1 VEVSMKKCSF
11 GVSLALAF
19 FLITSSSYAQ
29 LQEEGW
35 RMTFRPTIGF
45 EYFQRSMN
53 LFTYD
58 TEEKKWIEDDTG
70 TELKAYF
77 ITFSLGLE
85 LQEGFSLTP
94 ILGYCVSDHGAITY
108 RRLPFSVELDVG
120 GLSGILFGLETEK
133 RLLTYGNIDIIV
145 FGQFFYYSGN
155 KKEWDIPGLDV
166 GGTIEGK
173 PYWLRGAIGPAF
185 AYRGYESFSPYLRV
199 SYNRLWG
206 KFKLEQKI
214 EDLEKD
220 EEKKLIGKSQ
230 INISLGAVY
239 ELTDAFQVQGEVG
252 LMPHRDGV
260 DFGLMLKA
268 VYFF

>member
-19 FLITSSSYAQ
+19 LLITSSSYAQ

-145 FGQFFYYSGN
+145 FGQFLYYSGN

>member
-1 VEVSMKKCSF
+1 MKKCSF
-11 GVSLALAF
+11 GVSIVLAF

-35 RMTFRPTIGF
+35 RMSFRPSIGF
-45 EYFQRSMN
+45 EYFQRDMN

-58 TEEKKWIEDDTG
+58 TEEKKWIEDDAG
-70 TELKAYF
+70 TKLKAYF
-77 ITFSLGLE
+77 VTFSLGLE

-94 ILGYCVSDHGAITY
+94 ILGYCVSDQGIITY

-120 GLSGILFGLETEK
+120 GLSGILLGLETEK

-145 FGQFFYYSGN
+145 FGQFLYYTGN

-166 GGTIEGK
+166 EGTVEGK
-173 PYWLRGAIGPAF
+173 PYWLRGTIGPTF
-185 AYRGYESFSPYLRV
+185 AYQGYDYFSPYFRV
-199 SYNRLWG
+199 TYNRHWG

-214 EDLEKD
+214 EDLEND

-230 INISLGAVY
+230 INLSLGAVY
-239 ELTDAFQVQGEVG
+239 ELTDAFHVQGEVDF
-252 LMPHRDGV
+252 MPHKDGV
-260 DFGLMLKA
+260 DLGLMLKA